1 MKESLRMDEKDTLFK
16 KGEKAASLSAFVLLA
31 VTILKGIVSLI
42 SGSVALLA
50 DSIHSFADIFSS
62 IAVWTGLKLVRK
74 QPTERFPYGYYKA
87 ETFALLIVAVTIA
100 TSGILILKEA
110 VDRFFEP
117 TTVLF
122 PSVVLVVAAFSGVVS
137 YFLGRY
143 KKNVGNLSGSQS
155 LIGEG
160 QHSMVDVYTSLL
172 VFVGVFFASLGYPMA
187 EVLAGLAIGVYIIK
201 IGLMFG
207 RDAILVLMDASLSSQ
222 QIKEMKEIAESVP
235 GVLSVHNLRFR
246 KSGPVSFG
254 EMHIEVQQELAL
266 DRAHTISSEVEERIK
281 KRFKE
286 VESVTVHVGLTH
298 KERLKIG
305 IPVIEDKGM
314 ESITSLHFAKAPL
327 FALIEIEKGQV
338 RNIGFKVNKAAKL
351 QRKKGVIAAQFL
363 VNERVDTILAGSVGE
378 GPFHVLRDN
387 LIQIYVL
394 PARLEI
400 REALRLLNENKL
412 EKMTEPTEQDGAQD
426 A

>member
-1 MKESLRMDEKDTLFK
+1 
-16 KGEKAASLSAFVLLA
+16 
-31 VTILKGIVSLI
+31 
-42 SGSVALLA
+42 
-50 DSIHSFADIFSS
+50 
-62 IAVWTGLKLVRK
+62 
-74 QPTERFPYGYYKA
+74 
-87 ETFALLIVAVTIA
+87 
-100 TSGILILKEA
+100 
-110 VDRFFEP
+110 
-117 TTVLF
+117 
-122 PSVVLVVAAFSGVVS
+122 
-137 YFLGRY
+137 
-143 KKNVGNLSGSQS
+143 
-155 LIGEG
+155 
-160 QHSMVDVYTSLL
+160 MVDVYTSLL

-222 QIKEMKEIAESVP
+222 QIKEMKEIAEGVP
-235 GVLSVHNLRFR
+235 GVIGVHNIRFR

-266 DRAHTISSEVEERIK
+266 DRAHAISSEVEEGIK

-286 VESVTVHVGLTH
+286 VESVTVHVGLAH
-298 KERLKIG
+298 KEKLKIG
-305 IPVIEDKGM
+305 IPVIEDKGI
-314 ESITSLHFAKAPL
+314 ESITSLHFAKAPQ
-327 FALIEIEKGQV
+327 FALIEMEKGQV
-338 RNIGFKVNKAAKL
+338 RNIDFKVNKAAKL